1 MIRDLTALAIHP
13 NSVWSNENECSSE
26 VGSIDMGDP
35 ATSKYEHSDTP
46 VPHSLPQEGG
56 NVLDELPDTNLDK
69 SVVEQISNELSHD
82 NENEHLI
89 NNKPVKTVKTR
100 ITDYFKGVT
109 GLEENTEMNGSQWV
123 KTIADSSRKRFEC
136 MNKNMNEKLLE
147 GMRAGRLW
155 SKEREMLRVN
165 ATNEANGNTRLLQEQ
180 NSKPIFFGSDV
191 VALYPSLEPTGVARI
206 AGDAVRKSSVQLRG
220 INYYFLVVYL
230 FLVLG
235 VGELEKLGLSEC
247 IPRRK
252 KQSHSSVKS
261 LAAEINRDLDCWDFG
276 HIDLNEKL
284 KRELVATM
292 IQLMVLLL
300 TSTTCYKFG
309 GRLYKQVS
317 GLGIGLRASAAI
329 ARVAMC
335 TWDVLWAH
343 LQAKWGLSIQIIFRY
358 VDDIRMYM
366 QPIRRGWKWIQG
378 TWKWTDEEDNRSPES
393 RTIEEVGKSLN
404 SVWDFLSFT
413 TEGERD
419 FQSNKLPTLDFATS
433 VNEDGYVS
441 YEFFSKPMSSNLVLE
456 RGTAL
461 SKSCVF
467 SSLRQDLVRRL
478 YNTDLEAD
486 MNKRKNIVEDFIQK
500 MVNSGHKYQY
510 IKAVVL
516 QGISK
521 FKYMVQRSKL
531 EPTSKKF
538 APIHRDRYYRWD
550 ERTLLK
556 YTNKDTWY
564 TGIPLKDKFRNGWK
578 SWIKRKGERRAENK
592 RSRRSGKHRNQ
603 NKTSENKPV
612 TTAIFVPPTKGG
624 GINADGTGE
633 GRPN

>member
-1 MIRDLTALAIHP
+1 
-13 NSVWSNENECSSE
+13 
-26 VGSIDMGDP
+26 
-35 ATSKYEHSDTP
+35 
-46 VPHSLPQEGG
+46 
-56 NVLDELPDTNLDK
+56 
-69 SVVEQISNELSHD
+69 
-82 NENEHLI
+82 
-89 NNKPVKTVKTR
+89 
-100 ITDYFKGVT
+100 
-109 GLEENTEMNGSQWV
+109 
-123 KTIADSSRKRFEC
+123 
-136 MNKNMNEKLLE
+136 
-147 GMRAGRLW
+147 
-155 SKEREMLRVN
+155 
-165 ATNEANGNTRLLQEQ
+165 
-180 NSKPIFFGSDV
+180 
-191 VALYPSLEPTGVARI
+191 
-206 AGDAVRKSSVQLRG
+206 
-220 INYYFLVVYL
+220 
-230 FLVLG
+230 
-235 VGELEKLGLSEC
+235 
-247 IPRRK
+247 
-252 KQSHSSVKS
+252 
-261 LAAEINRDLDCWDFG
+261 
-276 HIDLNEKL
+276 
-284 KRELVATM
+284 
-292 IQLMVLLL
+292 
-300 TSTTCYKFG
+300 
-309 GRLYKQVS
+309 
-317 GLGIGLRASAAI
+317 
-329 ARVAMC
+329 
-335 TWDVLWAH
+335 
-343 LQAKWGLSIQIIFRY
+343 
-358 VDDIRMYM
+358 M

-592 RSRRSGKHRNQ
+592 RSRRSGKYRNQ